1 MCSKTPKRGVHEQKQ
16 KQKPSTFLEKQLLN
30 QIVFCCSNSSHCTER
45 ERAVTVDY
53 YKLLQVQRNAR
64 DVRKVVEAKLN
75 LINDA
80 YKFLSDPRKRAVYDQ
95 QGDEG
100 LRRGATQPSH
110 SPRSGRMNGKC
121 PDPFT
126 QFFGAWTSMTQ
137 VTSRVMEFVEPEEIF
152 STFLVG
158 GTIGEN
164 GFQWFECTD
173 SGLGNGSRKAA
184 TIKRTLPC
192 TLEEL
197 YKGAAKK
204 LKISRDVLGVSGRKS
219 TVEEVLTIEIKP
231 GWKKGTKI
239 TFPEEGHDTRR
250 GVIPADI
257 VFIVDEKPHG
267 VYKRDGDDLIVTQ
280 NISLEEALTG
290 HTAQLTALDGRKL
303 SISISSIISQT
314 HEGVIIGEGMPIQK
328 EQSKKG
334 NLIVKFSVKFPKLTP
349 EQKTSIRMLL
359 FIFIFFEKP
368 RQYGGKTSE
377 CF

>member
-1 MCSKTPKRGVHEQKQ
+1 MTVYTRAQTNCWSCRNGE
-16 KQKPSTFLEKQLLN
+16 FLAENIEESEMQRN
-30 QIVFCCSNSSHCTER
+30 FPAR

-64 DVRKVVEAKLN
+64 DVMKVAKAKLN

-80 YKFLSDPRKRAVYDQ
+80 YEVSVYDQ

-100 LRRGATQPSH
+100 LMRGATHPSH
-110 SPRSGRMNGKC
+110 SPGFGRMNGRC
-121 PDPFT
+121 PNLFT
-126 QFFGAWTSMTQ
+126 QFFEAWTGMAQ
-137 VTSRVMEFVEPEEIF
+137 VTSWVLESVEPEEIF

-173 SGLGNGSRKAA
+173 SGPGNGPRKAA

-192 TLEEL
+192 TLDEL
-197 YKGAAKK
+197 YKGATKK
-204 LKISRDVLGVSGRKS
+204 LKISRDVLGVSGRKN

-231 GWKKGTKI
+231 GWKMGTKI

-267 VYKRDGDDLIVTQ
+267 
-280 NISLEEALTG
+280 NISLAEALTG

-303 SISISSIISQT
+303 SVSIGSIISHT
-314 HEGVIIGEGMPIQK
+314 HEEVIIGEGMPIQK

-334 NLIVKFSVKFPKLTP
+334 NLIVKFSVMFPKLTS

-359 FIFIFFEKP
+359 FWNFFFLKNLDGMKEKHQNVPDIFVNA
-368 RQYGGKTSE
+368 S
-377 CF
+377 C